1 MDTRFHV
8 ECVYITNH
16 KLKSYFNPFST
27 TAYPALG
34 VVGGPGTLPG
44 YFWAKAG
51 LRPGRVS
58 SSSKGPTQRDKQ
70 LFTLKDAKSPC
81 VHVFGLWEDIAVWVE
96 NPCMHIKT
104 MQLHTDDKPW
114 LGIKPTTFSLM
125 FISMLFSQHKHE
137 EQVFL
142 DASA

>member
-1 MDTRFHV
+1 MDTKFHV
-8 ECVYITNH
+8 ECVYVTNH
-16 KLKSYFNPFST
+16 KLKSYFNPQSCT
-27 TAYPALG
+27 RG
-34 VVGGPGTLPG
+34 RGWPGTLPG

-70 LFTLKDAKSPC
+70 PFTLKDARSPC

-96 NPCMHIKT
+96 NPCMHRKT
-104 MQLHTDDKPW
+104 MQLHTDEPG

-137 EQVFL
+137 EQVSL